1 MWIIENRVQMH
12 PRRSFYYRLVLEP
25 EMNSNLIWIR
35 PPTWLGRPCLTP
47 KVMAKEEDV
56 LGHLLG
62 VLHLLRACS
71 MKASRALELVSAID
85 NNATLP

>member
-1 MWIIENRVQMH
+1 MRH
-12 PRRSFYYRLVLEP
+12 RRLFYYRLILEP
-25 EMNSNLIWIR
+25 EMDSNLIWIG

-47 KVMAKEEDV
+47 KVVAKEEGI

-71 MKASRALELVSAID
+71 NLGLDPKCE
-85 NNATLP
+85 